1 MANSIGEMK
10 MIESII
16 GAVDA
21 ALNATSFL
29 VPMVGNEKTN
39 FINRVGQR
47 FNYEKLSLDYP
58 EAFEA
63 CMNHLNKEI
72 KRRSMKKESKKLD
85 FGLDLI
91 KQMFNESV
99 LKETSFEMPVSK
111 NIVRYD
117 EDIVVTTI
125 KDITKKQFK
134 NVKIDKITGEDGG
147 AFYTIIFVLELED
160 DIRNDIE
167 RKRFYIMQTLA
178 KFKAQFCSSISEIL
192 PIINMSTGSYE
203 YTKHSTDLRFSAK
216 ICLSHTNDRDW
227 VSGVFRGPEDKK
239 KEAENNYNNKQDRII
254 ADAKT
259 SDKKAIAETVSIQ
272 EVAPRKH
279 AIQPIKLAKAIQ
291 LYNASN
297 ISQKMLETAI
307 KACGR
312 SELEFYVLRSV
323 GIEADVDVSDVDS
336 NSQVGSKKGDAEGKD
351 KYDGGDDETMEE
363 GIEPKI

>member
-1 MANSIGEMK
+1 

-21 ALNATSFL
+21 AMNATKFL
-29 VPMVGNEKTN
+29 VPMKGTEKFN
-39 FINRVGQR
+39 FINLVGQR

-58 EAFEA
+58 EAFQA
-63 CMNHLNKEI
+63 CMNHLNNEI

-91 KQMFNESV
+91 KQIFNESV
-99 LKETSFEMPVSK
+99 LKETSFEIPVSK

-134 NVKIDKITGEDGG
+134 NVTVEKITGNEGG
-147 AFYTIIFVLELED
+147 AFYNIIFLLELED

-178 KFKAQFCSSISEIL
+178 KFKAQFCAAVSEIL
-192 PIINMSTGSYE
+192 PIINMNTGSYD
-203 YTKHSTDLRFSAK
+203 YTKNSTSMRFSAT

-227 VSGVFRGPEDKK
+227 VSGVYRGPEEKK
-239 KEAENNYNNKQDRII
+239 KEADANYNNKQDRVI

-259 SDKKAIAETVSIQ
+259 SDKKQIEETVSIQ

-291 LYNASN
+291 LYNAGN

-323 GIEADVDVSDVDS
+323 GIEADVDVSDVDA
-336 NSQVGSKKGDAEGKD
+336 NSQVGSGKGESEGKD
-351 KYDGGDDETMEE
+351 KYDGDDDDSSED
-363 GIEPKI
+363 